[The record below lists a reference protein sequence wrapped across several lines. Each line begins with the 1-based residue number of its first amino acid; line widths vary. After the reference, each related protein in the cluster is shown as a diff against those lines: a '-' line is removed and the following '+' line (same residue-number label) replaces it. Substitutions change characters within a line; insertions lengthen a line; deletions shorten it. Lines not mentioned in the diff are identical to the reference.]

1 MRFYEREWWTRGR
14 ERADVERMLAGS
26 DVVIS
31 AVTEEGGELAGFVRA
46 ITDGV
51 YRGVL
56 FDLIVAPPHRGR
68 GLGGEL
74 VRRVHEHPAM
84 AGCGRVEL
92 ICIESMVP
100 FYERLGYAPA
110 PAERLRMIWRRPAS

>member
-31 AVTEEGGELAGFVRA
+31 VVEVGSGELVGFVRA

-56 FDLIVAPPHRGR
+56 FDLIVAPRYRGR
-68 GLGGEL
+68 GLGAEL
-74 VRRVHEHPAM
+74 VRRVHDHPAM
-84 AGCGRVEL
+84 AGCSRVEL
-92 ICIESMVP
+92 VCTESMTP
-100 FYERLGYAPA
+100 FYERLGYALA
-110 PAERLRMIWRRPAS
+110 PAERLRMIWRRPPP

>member
-1 MRFYEREWWTRGR
+1 MMRFYEREWWTQGR

-56 FDLIVAPPHRGR
+56 FDLIVAP
-68 GLGGEL
+68 
-74 VRRVHEHPAM
+74 
-84 AGCGRVEL
+84 
-92 ICIESMVP
+92 
-100 FYERLGYAPA
+100 
-110 PAERLRMIWRRPAS
+110 